1 MPGLYVHI
9 PFCLQA
15 CYYCD
20 FHYKA
25 RTDRKPD
32 MLKAIQREASLRCG
46 EWSATETGATWYFG
60 GGTPTVLSAEEW
72 AVLKESLSPLYP
84 CHGEWTV
91 EANPEDLTPD
101 YLSMLKQLGV
111 NRLSIGI
118 QSFDDGMLRWMH
130 RRHTAE
136 RAVESV
142 RQAQAAGFENL
153 SIDLRYGIPGMT
165 VVDWRCQLEQAAAL
179 HVPHLSAYHLTLEP
193 RTVFGVRLRQGKMAP
208 VQEEESE
215 RQYTLLTS
223 FLADNG
229 YEHYEISN
237 FAQPG
242 YRAVHNSGYWTG
254 VPYVG
259 LGPSAHS
266 YDGNSRRWNIASND
280 RYIQGVQTGD
290 ETWFQTETLS
300 DTEKYDEYVMTR
312 LRTSDG
318 MDLQTMAGL
327 FGEQRTAECLRD
339 MEKYLRSGQI
349 QPLGGTRY
357 RIAEHAWLTAD
368 SIIAD
373 LFAS

>member
-25 RTDRKPD
+25 RTDRKHE
-32 MLKAIQREASLRCG
+32 MLKAIRREAVLRRG
-46 EWSATETGATWYFG
+46 EWQSGASGSTWYFG
-60 GGTPTVLSAEEW
+60 GGTPTVLAPEDW
-72 AVLKESLSPLYP
+72 ACLKETLSPLYP

-101 YLSMLKQLGV
+101 YLSMLAALGV

-118 QSFDDGMLRWMH
+118 QSFDDGVLRWMH

-136 RAVESV
+136 RAVEAV
-142 RQAQAAGFENL
+142 RQAQDAGFDNL
-153 SIDLRYGIPGMT
+153 NIDLIYGIPGM
-165 VVDWRCQLEQAAAL
+165 DAAQWRQQLEQAAAL
-179 HVPHLSAYHLTLEP
+179 HVPHLSAYHLSLEP

-208 VQEEESE
+208 VPEEESE
-215 RQYTLLTS
+215 RQYALLTS
-223 FLADNG
+223 FLADRG
-229 YEHYEISN
+229 YVHYEISN

-242 YRAVHNSGYWTG
+242 CRAVHNSGYWTG

-266 YDGNSRRWNIASND
+266 YAGKARRWNIASND

-290 ETWFQTETLS
+290 ETWFQTETLT

-318 MDLQTMAGL
+318 MDLQTMAAL
-327 FGEQRTAECLRD
+327 FGEARTAECRRL
-339 MEKYLRSGQI
+339 MEKYLQSGQI
-349 QPLGGTRY
+349 QPLGGMRY

-368 SIIAD
+368 SIISD
-373 LFAS
+373 LFAG